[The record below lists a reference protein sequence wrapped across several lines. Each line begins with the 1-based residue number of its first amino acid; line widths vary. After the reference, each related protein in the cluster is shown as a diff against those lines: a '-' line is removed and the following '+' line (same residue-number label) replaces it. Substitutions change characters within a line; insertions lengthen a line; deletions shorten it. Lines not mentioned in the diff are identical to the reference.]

1 MVTAADASPE
11 LVELGEAEAL
21 GAFDHHDGGVGDID
35 ADFDD
40 GGGDQDVE
48 LAIAEGV
55 HDGGLGFV
63 LEAAVEEADA
73 LGEPGEDIG
82 AEAGEFGFGGANL
95 QGVGFFDEG
104 EDDEYLAAGGDLLAD
119 EGEGP
124 GALLGGDESGLDGAA
139 TGGHFGDATDVEV
152 AVDGEGEGAGD
163 GGGGHDEDVGI
174 DAHAAH
180 AGALVDAETVL
191 LIDDDEAEAGEL
203 GFVGDE
209 GLGADDDVDFAGG
222 DALPGFA
229 AFGFGEGAGDEFDG
243 DILISKDFVEGGQV
257 LLGQELGGSHDGGL
271 ESGADAG
278 EKGAGGDDGLAGA
291 DIALEETVHGD
302 GLLDVVEDVA
312 DGVALV
318 AGELEGQGAG
328 EIADGFARDPDRLA
342 GAAFTPV
349 AAALEDAELQ
359 QEELVEGEAL
369 DGGGGGGR
377 GLGKVDVAQGA
388 AGADEAGA
396 AENLGGQEIDDERG
410 AALDDFASP
419 EPQHLLGELAG
430 GRVDGDLGAGVQG
443 TVEVEFEIGGAELG
457 SVAAPVGAAEK
468 GDVAAALQGPLEV
481 GLVEPDGGDGV
492 AAVGEDGA
500 GDGADAAAG
509 AAAGELDDIGDNVD
523 GLAGA
528 NLADGGEVGT
538 VEVFAG
544 EVVKEVLVSGD
555 VEFGEELFVPGADAE
570 EVGDGGVEFA
580 RSAAR
585 TAGLCWGRITA
596 GFGRARL
603 AGFCRGRGGGE
614 PEGFQGGGDGGG
626 AGGRVESRVVE
637 QGGEFGRQTLGLE
650 VLLEAGDE
658 AGEAAG
664 DGAVGEVA
672 VALEFEDPAEGV
684 ESGGAAGLIRV
695 R

>member
-1 MVTAADASPE
+1 M
-11 LVELGEAEAL
+11 
-21 GAFDHHDGGVGDID
+21 
-35 ADFDD
+35 
-40 GGGDQDVE
+40 
-48 LAIAEGV
+48 
-55 HDGGLGFV
+55 
-63 LEAAVEEADA
+63 
-73 LGEPGEDIG
+73 
-82 AEAGEFGFGGANL
+82 
-95 QGVGFFDEG
+95 
-104 EDDEYLAAGGDLLAD
+104 
-119 EGEGP
+119 
-124 GALLGGDESGLDGAA
+124 
-139 TGGHFGDATDVEV
+139 
-152 AVDGEGEGAGD
+152 
-163 GGGGHDEDVGI
+163 
-174 DAHAAH
+174 
-180 AGALVDAETVL
+180 
-191 LIDDDEAEAGEL
+191 
-203 GFVGDE
+203 
-209 GLGADDDVDFAGG
+209 
-222 DALPGFA
+222 
-229 AFGFGEGAGDEFDG
+229 
-243 DILISKDFVEGGQV
+243 
-257 LLGQELGGSHDGGL
+257 
-271 ESGADAG
+271 
-278 EKGAGGDDGLAGA
+278 
-291 DIALEETVHGD
+291 
-302 GLLDVVEDVA
+302 
-312 DGVALV
+312 
-318 AGELEGQGAG
+318 
-328 EIADGFARDPDRLA
+328 
-342 GAAFTPV
+342 
-349 AAALEDAELQ
+349 
-359 QEELVEGEAL
+359 
-369 DGGGGGGR
+369 
-377 GLGKVDVAQGA
+377 DVAQGA

-443 TVEVEFEIGGAELG
+443 TVEVEFELGGAELG